1 MLISLVVVVMVGKI
15 LCAVVSAGWIH
26 VSAYA
31 SEGRQLE
38 LIFASVIL
46 IVGPSTTQSPSI
58 ESRFSAVVV
67 SGANS
72 CPRNMTKSWS

>member
-1 MLISLVVVVMVGKI
+1 MSLVVVVMVGKI
-15 LCAVVSAGWIH
+15 ICAVVSAGWTH

-46 IVGPSTTQSPSI
+46 MVGPSAIHLSRL
-58 ESRFSAVVV
+58 ESSSSAEVV